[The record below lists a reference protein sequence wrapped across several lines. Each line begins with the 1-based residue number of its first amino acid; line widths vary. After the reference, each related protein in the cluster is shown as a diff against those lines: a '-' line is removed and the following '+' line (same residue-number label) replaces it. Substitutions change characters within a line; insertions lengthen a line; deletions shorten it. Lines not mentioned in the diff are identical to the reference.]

1 MKAKLQVL
9 KKLGVRVGVGGAI
22 GGLAVAAQAQTTS
35 TAPDFTTLTSSID
48 MSTVS
53 VAVLAVAAT
62 MVGVYIAIKGA
73 KIVLRM
79 VRSA

>member
-1 MKAKLQVL
+1 MAVA
-9 KKLGVRVGVGGAI
+9 GAA
-22 GGLAVAAQAQTTS
+22 AVAASAAQAQTTTS
-35 TAPDFTTLTSSID
+35 GPDFTTLTSSID
-48 MSTVS
+48 MGSVST
-53 VAVLAVAAT
+53 AVLAVAAT

>member
-1 MKAKLQVL
+1 MKAKLEAL
-9 KKLGVRVGVGGAI
+9 KKLGAHVGVGAVA
-22 GGLAVAAQAQTTS
+22 GGLAVAANAQAAS
-35 TAPDFTTLTSSID
+35 TGPDFTTLTSSID

-53 VAVLAVAAT
+53 TAVLAVAAT

>member
-1 MKAKLQVL
+1 MKFS
-9 KKLGVRVGVGGAI
+9 KKGIKAAI
-22 GGLAVAAQAQTTS
+22 AAAAGSVAVAAKAADTG
-35 TAPDFTTLTSSID
+35 PDFTQLTSSID

-53 VAVLAVAAT
+53 TAVLAVAAT

>member
-1 MKAKLQVL
+1 MKFFNKIAA
-9 KKLGVRVGVGGAI
+9 G
-22 GGLAVAAQAQTTS
+22 AVAVAGFSGVANAQAAGT

-53 VAVLAVAAT
+53 TAVLAVAAV

>member
-1 MKAKLQVL
+1 MKFFNKVAA
-9 KKLGVRVGVGGAI
+9 G
-22 GGLAVAAQAQTTS
+22 AVAVAGFSGVANAQAAAGS

-53 VAVLAVAAT
+53 TAVLAVAAV